1 MICDEA
7 SKMYVSG
14 TYINFGKKY
23 PKKRHHLEDTHSEG
37 KIKKTIY
44 DTKVENEYIDWTHLA
59 QDVGQWRDIKTSS
72 LHSGPQRFPL
82 IVD

>member
-1 MICDEA
+1 
-7 SKMYVSG
+7 MYVSG
-14 TYINFGKKY
+14 TYINFGKKI
-23 PKKRHHLEDTHSEG
+23 SEEKTPFG
-37 KIKKTIY
+37 RYTLGRKDKKTIY

-59 QDVGQWRDIKTSS
+59 QDVGQWRDIKTCT

>member
-1 MICDEA
+1 VICYEA
-7 SKMYVSG
+7 SKMYISG

-44 DTKVENEYIDWTHLA
+44 DTK
-59 QDVGQWRDIKTSS
+59 
-72 LHSGPQRFPL
+72 
-82 IVD
+82 